1 MKLGNIVAVLV
12 VFSLTSLVS
21 AESLKVGNPAPAFSL
36 QGSDGKTYSLA
47 DYVGKQAIVIAWFPK
62 AFTSGCT
69 VECKSLAEN
78 GHLIRE
84 FDVTYFMASTD
95 PLDQTI
101 AFAESLEAD
110 FPLLSDP
117 STQSADDYGV
127 LVSGVARRHTIYI
140 GSDGKILKVDVR
152 VRPASSAEDMAAT
165 LAELGIPKR

>member
-1 MKLGNIVAVLV
+1 MRLGKFFALLV
-12 VFSLTSLVS
+12 VFSLSSLAT
-21 AESLKVGNPAPAFSL
+21 AETLKVGEQAPAFSL
-36 QGSDGKTYSLA
+36 QGSDGNTYNLA
-47 DYVGKQAIVIAWFPK
+47 DYVGKQAVVLAWFPK

-69 VECKSLAEN
+69 IECKSLAEN

-101 AFAESLEAD
+101 AFAEASEAD

-117 STQSADDYGV
+117 STETAGDYGV

-140 GSDGKILKVDVR
+140 GSDGKILKVDTS

-165 LAELGIPKR
+165 LAELAIPKR

>member
-1 MKLGNIVAVLV
+1 MKLAGLIALFMGLTVSAG
-12 VFSLTSLVS
+12 VF
-21 AESLKVGNPAPAFSL
+21 AESLEVGDPAPAFSL
-36 QGSDGKTYSLA
+36 QASDGGTYSLA
-47 DYVGKQAIVIAWFPK
+47 DFAGKQAVVLAWFPK

-69 VECKSLAEN
+69 IECKSLAEN

-95 PLDQTI
+95 SLEQNT
-101 AFAESLEAD
+101 AFADESKAD

-117 STQSADDYGV
+117 SKAVADAYGV

-140 GSDGKILKVDVR
+140 GSDGNVLKVDTR
-152 VRPASSAEDMAAT
+152 VRPSSSAEDMAAT